1 MEPGGVALV
10 TGASRGIG
18 RAVALELARAGFDVV
33 AGMRTPDDGAGLS
46 TELGDALGTIRSIRL
61 DVTNPDTIAVP
72 EGLRVLVNNAG
83 IEREYLPVEH
93 TAMEDWRDVFETNV
107 FGVVEVTRRAI
118 PELRRRG
125 GVICNITTS
134 SILVPVPFYA
144 VYRASKAALAA
155 IGETLAVELAPFGI
169 RVVEILPGPI
179 ATDMLA
185 ASDRLPEAARH
196 EGYRAI
202 AEQMYEGRRAIEHMV
217 TPPEA
222 AAQAISEAILN
233 DGSGLRRACD
243 PLAQGL
249 LDAWRA
255 DPAQFLPNMG

>member
-1 MEPGGVALV
+1 MEPDGVALV

-33 AGMRTPDDGAGLS
+33 AGMRTPDDGAGLAA
-46 TELGDALGTIRSIRL
+46 ELGEAPGTIRPARL
-61 DVTNPDTIAVP
+61 DVTDPDTIDIP
-72 EGLRVLVNNAG
+72 DGLRVLVNNAG
-83 IEREYLPVEH
+83 IEREYLPLEH
-93 TAMEDWRDVFETNV
+93 TTMEDWRAVLETNV
-107 FGVVEVTRRAI
+107 FGMVEVTRRAI
-118 PELRRRG
+118 PQLRRHG
-125 GVICNITTS
+125 GVICNVTTS
-134 SILVPVPFYA
+134 SVLVPVPFYA
-144 VYRASKAALAA
+144 VYRASKAAVAA

-196 EGYRAI
+196 EGYRAL
-202 AEQMYEGRRAIEHMV
+202 AEQMYEGRRGIEAMI
-217 TPPEA
+217 TPPDA
-222 AAQAISEAILN
+222 AAKAISEAILD